1 MRLFPFSH
9 FKISLEVWRHKVSWE
24 VFVGVRGNWHWDGCQ
39 SLMISVGIFGIYMA
53 LGIMIKAAE
62 HHCDSIHSLQ
72 WHARVFFGVR
82 PSNIHLYSLFILI
95 SLLRL
100 PWCQEF
106 WSSHA
111 RSCSSSSGND
121 AINWSDLTI
130 PKDIFSCSK
139 GEEQY
144 SRGQGENGREF
155 RIYRFSEHAEDWKL
169 HKLIWCYSLLRLN
182 YSSNHEGGSPPPPTS
197 PYLSWCI
204 SIVEWKKHGSLR
216 KEEVRETESTN
227 YHSSWVRGR
236 RKHWYSQQPLRLDL
250 VRYLAAANCSSDTLT
265 SPPHTVSKRATVLIG
280 LNCVRDG
287 RGN

>member
-24 VFVGVRGNWHWDGCQ
+24 VCVGVRGNWHWDGCQ
-39 SLMISVGIFGIYMA
+39 SLMISVGILGIYMA

-72 WHARVFFGVR
+72 WHARVFFGVK

-130 PKDIFSCSK
+130 PQDIFSCSK

-144 SRGQGENGREF
+144 SRGQEENGREF

-182 YSSNHEGGSPPPPTS
+182 YSSNHEGGSPPPQHLLIWADVFLLWNERNMAAWGKKKWEKQRVQTITR
-197 PYLSWCI
+197 LEWGDVG
-204 SIVEWKKHGSLR
+204 SIGI
-216 KEEVRETESTN
+216 
-227 YHSSWVRGR
+227 HSSPSVWISFGTWPR
-236 RKHWYSQQPLRLDL
+236 PT
-250 VRYLAAANCSSDTLT
+250 AALT
-265 SPPHTVSKRATVLIG
+265 H
-280 LNCVRDG
+280 
-287 RGN
+287 